1 MSRRRNPDEELT
13 SEGDIDLLGED
24 LPGTE
29 ELTPE
34 ELETLPSEDLDGL
47 DIVEDDG
54 DGIDDLLDIQ
64 EEILAETKGLRG
76 DIREL
81 IDGLKAS
88 LSGEEGEE

>member
-1 MSRRRNPDEELT
+1 MSRRRNPDEEIT
-13 SEGDIDLLGED
+13 AEGDIDLLGED

-34 ELETLPSEDLDGL
+34 ELEALPGEDLDAL
-47 DIVEDDG
+47 DIADDG

-81 IDGLKAS
+81 IDGLKAT
-88 LSGEEGEE
+88 LSDEEGQE